1 MTLLVSQ
8 LPQRPTR
15 IRERPLY
22 RTNPRNNAQRWI
34 IIEPAHHRDSN
45 GPSVR
50 LIPSTTPLP
59 TLLFRSHRLEH
70 VASQTTHRQAN
81 DRVTRQV
88 TGQFP
93 PHRLGTAPVTRMLTQ
108 PLRQH
113 NPEPPRHL
121 QRPQNPVRIS
131 QQAYHNLTTRNPGPL
146 IQLRL
151 GQLVPLIPVPHSRQ
165 IM

>member
-34 IIEPAHHRDSN
+34 IIDPAHHRGSN
-45 GPSVR
+45 RRS
-50 LIPSTTPLP
+50 LIPSTICLP
-59 TLLFRSHRLEH
+59 TLLFRSHFLER
-70 VASQTTHRQAN
+70 VASQTTRRHAN
-81 DRVTRQV
+81 IRVTGQIIS
-88 TGQFP
+88 QFP
-93 PHRLGTAPVTRMLTQ
+93 PHRLSTAPVTRMLTQ

-113 NPEPPRHL
+113 HPEPPGHR

-131 QQAYHNLTTRNPGPL
+131 QQAGHSLTTRNPGPL
-146 IQLRL
+146 MHLRR
-151 GQLVPLIPVPHSRQ
+151 GPLV
-165 IM
+165 